1 MKLRSIT
8 SLLLGATIALTLPSC
23 ADEQLPR
30 DREPEPELEETK
42 TVTVNGVTFKMK
54 LVEAGTFT
62 MGATAEQTEADK
74 AAYLE
79 QAKYVAKFDKMMNE
93 GKIEKVVVMKKEEM
107 EEIEA
112 IEAEGC
118 GPANE
123 STGTGAEEEP
133 GSETAWDGGLAAHE
147 RGRDGCLPSGMMC
160 GDGDD
165 EEDFSE
171 YLDAG
176 RWSEAGVAS
185 V

>member
-1 MKLRSIT
+1 MIEKFEPRNMKVDAYWL
-8 SLLLGATIALTLPSC
+8 
-23 ADEQLPR
+23 ADGEGN
-30 DREPEPELEETK
+30 
-42 TVTVNGVTFKMK
+42 VTEVYLWQGDEFICVCKKVARYN
-54 LVEAGTFT
+54 E
-62 MGATAEQTEADK
+62 ATAEQTEADK